1 MAKFLTIIGAR
12 PQLVKFDNKLKT
24 VLVYTGQHYSKE
36 LKDVFFRGLHIRKP
50 DYDLAKTEPGKMIDA
65 LIRVVRKEKPDY
77 IIVYGDTRS
86 TMAGAVVA
94 MHENVKLIHI
104 EAGCRSYNQNMIE
117 ERIRK
122 FVDNIATIHLAPSQ
136 KCVDNLE
143 LEDAGRS
150 FIYNVGATQIDSMYL
165 HAFPTKKPKDA
176 YKYYVATIHRESNQ
190 NKENLTK
197 ILEAFA
203 KADKKVRLY
212 CHPRTQKNIN
222 KFKITVPKNVKIY
235 KPIPYK
241 KMINEVAFADK
252 VITDSGGLQV
262 EAFFLKRPCITLR
275 NETEWV
281 ETVEQGWNKLVGV
294 DTERIASAINAP
306 SVRGKGEWDV
316 YGSGEANK
324 RIRSILL
331 NL

>member
-12 PQLVKFDNKLKT
+12 PQLVKFDNKIDT
-24 VLVYTGQHYSKE
+24 VLVWTGQHYSKE
-36 LKDVFFRGLHIRKP
+36 LKDIFFRGLHIRKP
-50 DYDLAKTEPGKMIDA
+50 DYDLKQTEPGKMIDA
-65 LIRVVRKEKPDY
+65 LIKVVRKEKPDY

-94 MHENVKLIHI
+94 MHENIKLIHI

-136 KCVDNLE
+136 KCVENLE
-143 LEDAGRS
+143 LEDAGRN

-176 YKYYVATIHRESNQ
+176 YKYYVATIHREA
-190 NKENLTK
+190 NLTK
-197 ILEAFA
+197 DNLTNILEAFGQA
-203 KADKKVRLY
+203 NKKIRLY
-212 CHPRTQKNIN
+212 CHPRTQKAI
-222 KFKITVPKNVKIY
+222 KAFKIKVPKNVKIL
-235 KPIPYK
+235 KPISYK
-241 KMINEVAFADK
+241 KIINEIAFADK

-262 EAFFLKRPCITLR
+262 ETFFLRRPCITLR

-281 ETVEQGWNKLVGV
+281 ETVEQGWNKLVGTNV
-294 DTERIASAINAP
+294 ERIVSAIKAP
-306 SVRGKGEWDV
+306 STRGRGDLYV
-316 YGSGEANK
+316 YGGGDSQMK
-324 RIRSILL
+324 IRAILN